1 MKRLLVAWL
10 LFLPWGVVTGEEPA
24 APAPG
29 PGVYKATLEPL
40 KAGKNKYH
48 LEESLQIRLEVPA
61 NAAPLTIADSKALG
75 VYLVMDN
82 VVMTSLGNPVV
93 ETPAT
98 GSGMMLSFLVT
109 RDAEKEPSRE
119 QWAQLLE
126 QQEGGVSM
134 NFPLAIT
141 IDSKPGIPVR
151 TPEDFDFSIT
161 TRGKLW
167 GTLAVGLLV
176 FGWIYRRLLLS
187 PTALRDSP
195 GGFYSLGKSQMAFW
209 GLLVPL
215 AFFGIFVNTGNL
227 EYIPDGVLTLMGISG
242 ATGLAAAV
250 IGNPKSRSEGATLPT
265 GDAGEPAKTE
275 TPKSKLL
282 TQFFRDI
289 CDDGDGVSIHR
300 MQAVLW
306 TIFLGIVFVYQVA
319 QVIAMPVFSTTLLLM
334 MGISNSTYLGLKT
347 QE

>member
-10 LFLPWGVVTGEEPA
+10 LFLPWGVVTGEELA

-61 NAAPLTIADSKALG
+61 GVAPLTIADSKALG

-141 IDSKPGIPVR
+141 IDSRPGIPVQ
-151 TPEDFDFSIT
+151 TPADFDFSIT

-167 GTLAVGLLV
+167 GTLVVGLLV

-250 IGNPKSRSEGATLPT
+250 IGNPKSRSEGAAPSID
-265 GDAGEPAKTE
+265 DAGEPAKTE

-282 TQFFRDI
+282 TQFFWDL

-306 TIFLGIVFVYQVA
+306 TLFLGIVFVYQVV

>member
-1 MKRLLVAWL
+1 MKRLLMAWL
-10 LFLPWGVVTGEEPA
+10 LFLPWGVINGEELA

-29 PGVYKATLEPL
+29 PGIYKATLEPL

-61 NAAPLTIADSKALG
+61 GAAPLTIADSKALG

-93 ETPAT
+93 ETPAA
-98 GSGMMLSFLVT
+98 GSGMILSFLVT

-126 QQEGGVSM
+126 QQRGGVAMS
-134 NFPLAIT
+134 FPLAIT
-141 IDSKPGIPVR
+141 IDSRPGIPVR
-151 TPEDFDFSIT
+151 TPVDFVFSIT

-176 FGWIYRRLLLS
+176 FGWIYYRLLLS
-187 PTALRDSP
+187 PSALRDSP

-227 EYIPDGVLTLMGISG
+227 EYIPDGVLTLLGISG
-242 ATGLAAAV
+242 ATGLGAVV
-250 IGNPKSRSEGATLPT
+250 IGNPKSKSAV
-265 GDAGEPAKTE
+265 GDGVAEN
-275 TPKSKLL
+275 KLL
-282 TQFFRDI
+282 TQFFRDL

-306 TIFLGIVFVYQVA
+306 TLFLGIVFVYQVA